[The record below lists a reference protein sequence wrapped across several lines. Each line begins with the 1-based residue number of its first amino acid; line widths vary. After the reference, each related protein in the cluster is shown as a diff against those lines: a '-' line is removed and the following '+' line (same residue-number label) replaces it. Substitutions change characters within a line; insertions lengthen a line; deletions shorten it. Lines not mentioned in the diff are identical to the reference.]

1 MEGIRERV
9 CVFAGSRPGNRPAYL
24 DAARALGAAIAHRGL
39 GMVYGGTTIGLMGA
53 CADAAMKGGSEVT
66 GVLPRA
72 LTSREIAHH
81 GITELRIVSSLH
93 ERKAVMSAL
102 SDAFIALPGGSGTM
116 DELFEAITWRQ
127 LGLHDKP
134 IGILDAEGYYA
145 DLIRF
150 IEHSSREGFQP
161 EGGLVIRRDAG
172 ELVDAL
178 LPGRARAT

>member
-1 MEGIRERV
+1 MERI

-24 DAARALGAAIAHRGL
+24 DAARGLGTAIAQRGL
-39 GMVYGGTTIGLMGA
+39 ALVYGGTTIGLMGA
-53 CADAAMKGGSEVT
+53 CADAALEGGAEVT

-72 LTSREIAHH
+72 LTSREIAHQ

-93 ERKAVMSAL
+93 ERKSVMSAL
-102 SDAFIALPGGSGTM
+102 SDAFIALPGGSGTL

-134 IGILDAEGYYA
+134 IGLLDADGYYA

-150 IEHSSREGFQP
+150 LENSAREGFQP
-161 EGGLVIRRDAG
+161 EGGIVIRRDPG
-172 ELVDAL
+172 ELVEAL
-178 LPGRARAT
+178 LPGRARAK